1 MLMCWPRHY
10 QVCYKINPWMK
21 PDEPDQAVKRSLAVK
36 QWINLHHTLI
46 RLGVFVEYI
55 DATPAIPDHVFT
67 ANAGLIYGE
76 KVVLSNF
83 KYKERQKERRKYHR
97 WFEDHCLEVKT
108 LPAKLHFEGAGDALF
123 VGDTLYGGFG
133 FRSDYLAHI
142 QVADTLG
149 IKKFHLLKLVDPR
162 FYHLDTCFC
171 PLRSNT
177 ALVFPDAFDPESLA
191 VMDSHL
197 NMVPV
202 PPQEAE
208 RFACNA
214 VVLNNDIVIPKGC
227 PLTRERLIGENFRVY
242 EVEMGEFIKAGGA
255 CKCLTLNLGVI

>member
-1 MLMCWPRHY
+1 MCWPRYY
-10 QVCYKINPWMK
+10 QVIYEINPWMDAHHSEK
-21 PDEPDQAVKRSLAVK
+21 AVNRPLAVK
-36 QWINLHHTLI
+36 QWLNLHHTLI

-55 DATPAIPDHVFT
+55 EATRSVPDHVFT
-67 ANAGLIYGE
+67 ANAGLIYGD

-83 KYKERQKERRKYHR
+83 KFKERRKER
-97 WFEDHCLEVKT
+97 RKFRQWFEDHSLEVKT
-108 LPAKLHFEGAGDALF
+108 LPRHLHFEGAGDALF
-123 VGDTLYGGFG
+123 VGDTLYGAYG

-149 IKKFHLLKLVDPR
+149 IKKLHLLKLVEPR

-191 VMDSHL
+191 VMDAHL

-214 VVLNNDIVIPKGC
+214 VVINNDIVIPKGC

-255 CKCLTLNLGVI
+255 CKCLTLDLGEI